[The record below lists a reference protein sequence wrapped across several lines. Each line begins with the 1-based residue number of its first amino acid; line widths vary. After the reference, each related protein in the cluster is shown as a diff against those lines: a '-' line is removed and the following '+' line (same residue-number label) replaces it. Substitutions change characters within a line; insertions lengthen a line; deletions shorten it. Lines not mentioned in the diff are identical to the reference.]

1 MSHPPRA
8 GNPRDARL
16 AHSGFSDDY
25 LLVPRG
31 AERTFAQMA
40 LCWPEAP
47 IYTLLYDER
56 VTHGEFAG
64 RMAAASYL
72 QRLPLRQRGFRVL
85 LPALPHAATKMKV
98 EGQSVIVSSS
108 SAFGHGIPAPNAAMH
123 ICYCHTPDRRRGGAT
138 PS

>member
-64 RMAAASYL
+64 RMAAACIFNVFRSGSEASGCCYP
-72 QRLPLRQRGFRVL
+72 RCRTLP
-85 LPALPHAATKMKV
+85 
-98 EGQSVIVSSS
+98 
-108 SAFGHGIPAPNAAMH
+108 
-123 ICYCHTPDRRRGGAT
+123 RR
-138 PS
+138 